1 MRSLNKN
8 YFLANAKAGKI
19 FPVYKE
25 IIADM
30 ETPVSVFLKVREN
43 RENIYLLESIEGNSN
58 IGRYSFIGLDSY
70 LTFKA
75 KGNTIFLTEFVTE
88 DGITKE
94 QFSENPVVEL
104 ENLVKRF
111 DPNLNFGN
119 DLPPFYGGAVGYI
132 GYDGIRYFEKS
143 LAKSKKSSEQDV
155 DFYDLYFVF
164 AKDILVFDKVK
175 NTMMLVANV
184 LVGDDKDLSFDEGQS
199 RLEILEAELLN
210 NLNKLNS
217 FGGKGGETKK
227 SENKE
232 INFNQNTS
240 KSEFCEMV
248 DKAKKYVYDGDIF
261 QIVLAQRW
269 DFEYKDDDFNIYRQ
283 LRGINP
289 SPYMFYLK
297 FEDYSIIG
305 ASPEVMVKRQNDKII
320 VRPIAGTMKRG
331 SNYDEDKSLEQ
342 ELLADSKEIAEH
354 TMLVDLGRNDVG
366 RIAKPGT
373 VKLDE
378 SMTIERYSHVMHIV
392 SQLSGE
398 IENEMRFSDIFKAV
412 FPAGTVSGA
421 PKIRAMEIIDELEK
435 GNRGIYSGTVAY
447 LGFNKNFDSC
457 ITIRTILKKGDRLY
471 IQAGAGIVADS
482 VPENEYFETIN
493 KAKVLFDAITKSLN
507 REDKEP
513 EVTYD
518 FDNGKISFK

>member
-1 MRSLNKN
+1 MRFLDKK
-8 YFLANAKAGKI
+8 YFFENAKIGKI

-58 IGRYSFIGLDSY
+58 IGRYSFIGLDTY

-75 KGNTIFLTEFVTE
+75 KGNTVYFTQNGRTE
-88 DGITKE
+88 GKKS
-94 QFSENPVVEL
+94 QNPIVEL
-104 ENLVKRF
+104 ENLVEKF
-111 DPNLNFGN
+111 DPNLDFGS

-143 LAKSKKSSEQDV
+143 LAKTKKSSDSDV

-164 AKDILVFDKVK
+164 PKDILVFDKVK

-184 LVGDDKDLSFDEGQS
+184 LIGEDENLSLAEGEK
-199 RLEILEAELLN
+199 RLEILENELA
-210 NLNKLNS
+210 NKPIE
-217 FGGKGGETKK
+217 KPIVKIKK
-227 SENKE
+227 NE
-232 INFNQNTS
+232 INFSQNTS
-240 KSEFCEMV
+240 KNEFCEMV
-248 DKAKKYVYDGDIF
+248 EKAKNYVYAGDIF
-261 QIVLAQRW
+261 QIVLSQRW
-269 DFEYKDDDFNIYRQ
+269 ELEYKNDDFNIYRQ

-297 FEDYSIIG
+297 FGDYSIIG
-305 ASPEVMVKRQNDKII
+305 ASPEIMVKRQNNKIV
-320 VRPIAGTMKRG
+320 VRPIAGTRKRG
-331 SNYDEDKSLEQ
+331 GNYDEDKRLEQ
-342 ELLADSKEIAEH
+342 DLLADSKEIAEH
-354 TMLVDLGRNDVG
+354 MMLVDLGRNDVG

-373 VKLDE
+373 VNLDE

-392 SQLSGE
+392 SQVSGE
-398 IENEMRFSDIFKAV
+398 LENQTGFSDILKAV

-457 ITIRTILKKGDRLY
+457 ITIRTILKKGEKLY

-482 VPENEYFETIN
+482 VAENEYFETIN
-493 KAKVLFDAITKSLN
+493 KAKVLFDAVVKSLDRN
-507 REDKEP
+507 TD
-513 EVTYD
+513 VNYD
-518 FDNGKISFK
+518 FEKGKIVFINKKIASG